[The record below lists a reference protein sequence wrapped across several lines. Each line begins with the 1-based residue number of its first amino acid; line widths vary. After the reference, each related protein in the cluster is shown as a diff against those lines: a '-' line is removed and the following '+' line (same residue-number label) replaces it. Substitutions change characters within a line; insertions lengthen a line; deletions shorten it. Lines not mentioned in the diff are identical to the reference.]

1 MRIGLIA
8 QECQVDFPEVVN
20 EGPEDQ
26 MLGMCYGD
34 LMPVLIQSIKELN
47 MRIQVLE
54 GTRTKKNASK

>member
-1 MRIGLIA
+1 
-8 QECQVDFPEVVN
+8 
-20 EGPEDQ
+20 

-54 GTRTKKNASK
+54 GKKTKRNTTSK